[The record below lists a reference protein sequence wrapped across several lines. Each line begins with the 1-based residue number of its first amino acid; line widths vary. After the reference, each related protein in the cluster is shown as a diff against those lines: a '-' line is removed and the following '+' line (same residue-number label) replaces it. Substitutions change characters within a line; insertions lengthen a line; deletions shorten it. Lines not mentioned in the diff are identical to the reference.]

1 MPKTQAYYFA
11 EVSVMVIRLGRRAR
25 AIVLAAVAAMLIIVF
40 CFSLIIMRGSGYA
53 RETSGEVLNSVTV
66 IVDAGHGGF
75 DGGASAKDGTVEKDI
90 NLSIALKLRDIL
102 DTLGYSVIMTRETDR
117 DTADESEKTVRRQKV
132 SDIKN
137 RMKIIEANPD
147 ALFVS
152 IHQNHYGGESYH
164 GTQVFYSKNDPRSE
178 LLANDI
184 QQTVKS
190 LLQPQNERAVKKTGT
205 EIYLLYHA
213 KTPAVMVECGFLSN
227 VEEAQ
232 KLKDDSYQSAM
243 AFSIACGITKYLQ
256 QEEIQAEVT

>member
-1 MPKTQAYYFA
+1 
-11 EVSVMVIRLGRRAR
+11 MVIRLGRRAR
-25 AIVLAAVAAMLIIVF
+25 VAVLATVAVILIITF
-40 CFSLIIMRGSGYA
+40 CCSLIIMRGSGYA
-53 RETSGEVLNSVTV
+53 RETSLNPLDSVTV

-90 NLSIALKLRDIL
+90 NLSIALKLRDVL
-102 DTLGYSVIMTRETDR
+102 DTLGYSVIMTRETDE
-117 DTADESEKTVRRQKV
+117 DTADKSENTLRRKKV

-137 RMKIIEANPD
+137 RMKIIEANPE

-152 IHQNHYGGESYH
+152 IHQNHYGGESYY
-164 GTQVFYSKNDPRSE
+164 GTQVFYSKNDSRSE
-178 LLANDI
+178 LLAKNI

-213 KTPAVMVECGFLSN
+213 ENPAVMVECGFLSN
-227 VEEAQ
+227 VEETQ

-256 QEEIQAEVT
+256 QETQTEVT